1 MIRLRC
7 QTHSGSHLI
16 CRAES
21 YSTLCVQ
28 TRYKRSAC
36 AAGPG
41 SSGLP
46 RGAQHSLP
54 SPARGHPAGKISAKQ
69 KGRPFDNVVELLG
82 NPDDESTPEPT
93 SLKPIEQLL
102 RDLTNLAVT
111 IREDGQVNPL
121 TVVDAS
127 NSGIQQ
133 FRIETGE
140 RRYWAT

>member
-1 MIRLRC
+1 VLPDRVH
-7 QTHSGSHLI
+7 QDFH
-16 CRAES
+16 AEQS
-21 YSTLCVQ
+21 I
-28 TRYKRSAC
+28 
-36 AAGPG
+36 
-41 SSGLP
+41 
-46 RGAQHSLP
+46 P
-54 SPARGHPAGKISAKQ
+54 SQALLEVVKLGKISAKQ
-69 KGRPFDNVVELLG
+69 NGRPFDNVVELLG
-82 NPDDESTPEPT
+82 NHDDESAPEPT

-102 RDLTNLAVT
+102 RNLTNLAVT